1 MANKRQE
8 KKNTR
13 KQLEQKAQKL
23 KIPKKQIKKSS
34 KKELEKQ
41 ISQEEIKAKQE
52 QRRLEKNRKQKAKR
66 DNKKK
71 IIEQRGLQGYLSPD
85 TPDKDWDKALKRAV
99 RAKRIDTKRNQLL
112 NIPGILKD
120 KILSFSDSKIDSY
133 SYDEINHVSEYTHP
147 ELFKQQ
153 AKRQPGSRKTYTC
166 DCGIWIGYFS
176 NDGQVGVGYMLS
188 TLDFYLGYTVEEL
201 KAMLPDLLSQEMD
214 SGSSGKAG
222 DFMILIDNSKTFDIH
237 QMMQVYHKLE
247 YSDIVMPGKLDWTP
261 KEMLAMICACLE
273 FGREDNRRTIYN
285 ELKQYF
291 KTYGNGLGKF
301 IP

>member
-13 KQLEQKAQKL
+13 KQLEKKAQSL
-23 KIPKKQIKKSS
+23 KIPAKKVKKLS
-34 KKELEKQ
+34 KDALEKSIAQ
-41 ISQEEIKAKQE
+41 AEQKAKQE
-52 QRRLEKNRKQKAKR
+52 QRRIDKNRKQKAKR
-66 DNKKK
+66 DAKKA
-71 IIEQRGLQGYLSPD
+71 IIEKKGLQGYLSPD

-133 SYDEINHVSEYTHP
+133 TFDEISHVSEYTHP

-176 NDGQVGVGYMLS
+176 NDGQVGAGYMLS

-261 KEMLAMICACLE
+261 KEMLALICSCVE
-273 FGREDNRRTIYN
+273 FGREDNRKTIYT

-291 KTYGNGLGKF
+291 KKYGNGLGKF

>member
-13 KQLEQKAQKL
+13 KQLEKKAQSL
-23 KIPKKQIKKSS
+23 KIQAKKVKKLSIDA
-34 KKELEKQ
+34 LEKSIAQ
-41 ISQEEIKAKQE
+41 AEQKAKQE

-66 DNKKK
+66 DAKKA
-71 IIEQRGLQGYLSPD
+71 IIEKNGLQGYLSPD
-85 TPDKDWDKALKRAV
+85 TPDKDWDKALKKAV

-120 KILSFSDSKIDSY
+120 KILSLSDSKIDR
-133 SYDEINHVSEYTHP
+133 YTYKDIKNLNENTHS
-147 ELFKQQ
+147 ELFK
-153 AKRQPGSRKTYTC
+153 YTC
-166 DCGIWIGYFS
+166 DCGMWLGYFS
-176 NDGQVGVGYMLS
+176 NDGQVGVGNMLTS
-188 TLDFYLGYTVEEL
+188 IDFYMGYSIEEL
-201 KAMLPDLLSQEMD
+201 KAIIPDLISKEID

-222 DFMILIDNSKTFDIH
+222 DFMILIDNSNTFDIH
-237 QMMQVYHKLE
+237 QMMKVYHKLE

-261 KEMLAMICACLE
+261 KEMLTLICACME
-273 FGREDNRRTIYN
+273 YGREDNRKTIYH

-291 KTYGNGLGKF
+291 KKYGNGLGKF